1 MKIYARPSLV
11 IAAIIL
17 SACNSLPVN
26 DDASKDYQL
35 ALQMCAQASNIGR
48 IQINEIWY
56 VECRTGDMRRLKDLL
71 KMQVI

>member
-1 MKIYARPSLV
+1 MKIYARILF
-11 IAAIIL
+11 ITAALIL
-17 SACNSLPVN
+17 ATCKFLHS
-26 DDASKDYQL
+26 DDMSEDYNL
-35 ALQMCAQASNIGR
+35 ALQMCAQSSNIGR

>member
-1 MKIYARPSLV
+1 MKTYARPALV
-11 IAAIIL
+11 VAAIIL
-17 SACNSLPVN
+17 SACNSLPAN

-35 ALQMCAQASNIGR
+35 ALQVCAENSNLGR
-48 IQINEIWY
+48 VQINHVWY